1 MGKKHKLLIDSKQ
14 LLMVQTQ
21 LAALIGLNEA
31 IALQQIHYWVDA
43 NALQAKKTHHRDGY
57 WWCYNTWKEWNERDF
72 PFWSVSTIR
81 RVFNT
86 LASTGLIITRPHEN
100 NKSGLWVTVN
110 YGQLELLQKQGGKTV
125 QVNRPGNRYPVQ
137 NEQPTLSKMN
147 RVSVQ
152 NEQGT
157 SNTETTEN
165 TTDIKNIFA
174 SDDAAVE
181 KPQKQRAANPIFD
194 AVALHVF
201 GIQAGQVNGAGSR
214 VGIIAAWL
222 AGKSEK
228 VGTRKIGFIPDPCTD
243 PEQVRQFVAWYK
255 RKLPGA
261 SVPRDLAKFSEYWL
275 QWRSTNTGAALPKPF
290 VNILEPLYELTKE
303 EDERAWNGGGW
314 KRDE

>member
-1 MGKKHKLLIDSKQ
+1 MTFQSPNYT
-14 LLMVQTQ
+14 QTPNDLFDLHMANMSGGELKIV
-21 LAALIGLNEA
+21 LAAVRKTIGFHKKREA
-31 IALQQIHYWVDA
+31 ISISQFQ
-43 NALQAKKTHHRDGY
+43 
-57 WWCYNTWKEWNERDF
+57 EM
-72 PFWSVSTIR
+72 
-81 RVFNT
+81 
-86 LASTGLIITRPHEN
+86 TGLSRRHVISAIDEAVAHGYIKEVGTGRRGTKKYELSIKEHTATSEIIAPVLVQKGNQSDTATSEIIAPTKEISTKRKEI
-100 NKSGLWVTVN
+100 NKH
-110 YGQLELLQKQGGKTV
+110 
-125 QVNRPGNRYPVQ
+125 
-137 NEQPTLSKMN
+137 
-147 RVSVQ
+147 
-152 NEQGT
+152 
-157 SNTETTEN
+157 
-165 TTDIKNIFA
+165 IA

-181 KPQKQRAANPIFD
+181 KPQKPRAANPLFD

>member
-1 MGKKHKLLIDSKQ
+1 MTFQSPNYT
-14 LLMVQTQ
+14 QTPNDLFDLHMANMSGGELKIV
-21 LAALIGLNEA
+21 LAAVRKTIGFHKKREA
-31 IALQQIHYWVDA
+31 ISISQFQ
-43 NALQAKKTHHRDGY
+43 
-57 WWCYNTWKEWNERDF
+57 EM
-72 PFWSVSTIR
+72 
-81 RVFNT
+81 
-86 LASTGLIITRPHEN
+86 TGLSRRHVISAIDEAVAHGYIKEVGTGRRGTKKYELSIKEHTATSEIIAPVLVQKGNQSDTATSEIIAPTKEISTKRKEI
-100 NKSGLWVTVN
+100 NKH
-110 YGQLELLQKQGGKTV
+110 
-125 QVNRPGNRYPVQ
+125 
-137 NEQPTLSKMN
+137 
-147 RVSVQ
+147 
-152 NEQGT
+152 
-157 SNTETTEN
+157 
-165 TTDIKNIFA
+165 IA

-181 KPQKQRAANPIFD
+181 KPQKPRAANPLFD

-243 PEQVRQFVAWYK
+243 PEQVRQFVQWYK
-255 RKLPGA
+255 RKLPRA

>member
-1 MGKKHKLLIDSKQ
+1 M
-14 LLMVQTQ
+14 T
-21 LAALIGLNEA
+21 
-31 IALQQIHYWVDA
+31 
-43 NALQAKKTHHRDGY
+43 
-57 WWCYNTWKEWNERDF
+57 
-72 PFWSVSTIR
+72 SVFHWQFR
-81 RVFNT
+81 RV
-86 LASTGLIITRPHEN
+86 L
-100 NKSGLWVTVN
+100 
-110 YGQLELLQKQGGKTV
+110 
-125 QVNRPGNRYPVQ
+125 
-137 NEQPTLSKMN
+137 PTLSDPELRLIMALNSRSNVRN
-147 RVSVQ
+147 RCWPST
-152 NEQGT
+152 EQLMEDTGLSRPALIKARKGLISRRAVELVKYAQRVDDESELPPRQFVYQLTGKITVGAEVLLYLADNHSLGKGSSGEPSKVNAVNHQSGEPKVVT
-157 SNTETTEN
+157 SLQDETTEVN
-165 TTDIKNIFA
+165 TAISQPPKI
-174 SDDAAVE
+174 E
-181 KPQKQRAANPIFD
+181 KTRAANPLFD